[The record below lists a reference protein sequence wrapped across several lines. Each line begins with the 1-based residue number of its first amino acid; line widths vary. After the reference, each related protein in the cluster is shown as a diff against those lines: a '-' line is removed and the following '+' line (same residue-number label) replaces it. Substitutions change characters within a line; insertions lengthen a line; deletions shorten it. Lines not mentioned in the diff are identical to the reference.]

1 MFRNGV
7 KRIISLV
14 LVFTFLCGVFITPVS
29 AATGESGNSNSHIQ
43 AYIAWS
49 AGKQVSIADF
59 KNAKFTQDEL
69 QFLGVYLSN
78 FYVPFGTELGTTDKV
93 TEQNK
98 TDMKQALQTSL
109 AFNDE
114 MAASFVETTLKLSR
128 DTTQELKLYVSK
140 DYQQGLVEVP
150 DVPLNYYTALSCMLG
165 GLKEVLNEY
174 PMEKENAEIKQIKAG
189 YYDYGY
195 WGYIKNGNV
204 VPVFDFDIDLSSLT
218 PSNTAFIKCLESVD
232 MKNGYGTAFFDFKKD
247 EIALDKGSFGLVNKS
262 VNESQAYQMSAYGQ
276 KLAVDCFGN
285 IIVKGGNHQ
294 VIAVPG
300 CMNPYIWQE
309 VDSKGATVG
318 QGLGGTAF
326 NLASVPA
333 LSLQTGSG
341 TNTLFSNISK
351 SSADTADQ
359 VTQSGDAEIR
369 VEFSGSL
376 GSSNI
381 TNSGKE
387 LGYLKAL
394 LNYSMGYE
402 NGETGQYNIFY
413 TGNTVGIVGKASE
426 LVRIDKNR
434 ISYEYLEK
442 NKRGDLISLKNKL
455 AEYIEKSKVNNQN
468 WVTID
473 TNFEEVA
480 KKAQEQLQGKPVTA
494 ETTKVGVRSGLVA
507 TNVLMSNLND
517 MKGQLYADLNREY
530 SMRLIRGSSDSAINT
545 AGIID
550 VFSEN
555 GIKEL
560 IKSCEK
566 GFKTANPNAYN
577 YFLGSYGGLSG
588 DYWREKSAHD
598 IQFSADVGDGSEIKG
613 SRTTTLFDSFVFI
626 DNLGAMNYNNSSAA
640 VDFKPVSILSYFDS
654 SKAVE
659 STKNAFGSWASS
671 PNNGYTN
678 MYKDIQEG
686 KSIIPQGV
694 SSEALVGIYITYA
707 YASLY
712 DKNNTEEIKNTV
724 GKLGY
729 RMNSTALPAI
739 TSTALTLS
747 AGASEDIM
755 LDSIRDWLYYLLN
768 PTEGFNYFRIL
779 ISNKVN
785 ALMVG
790 WHEDMVGSDG
800 TGLVNGTTYYR
811 GDTGY
816 VTTPELQDVPWI
828 DSFIDFF
835 LEATPYLIILMMLLL
850 VAVYLGGS
858 LSLQRCLLTLLVF
871 VFALAL
877 PLPII
882 NNIVGASNRVAT
894 ELYGE
899 KFTYWALVQHQS
911 YSEEIDKA
919 AEGGDYSNYL
929 RTLYAEN
936 SKVSAN
942 QGSESVM
949 LKWQAPK
956 KMDSLMF
963 GKDDTGVSSKLM
975 NSSLIT
981 GVFGKAYSGEN
992 YLKDEDSLYLYR
1004 SYIDI
1009 SNASRYIHR
1018 GLATGIQP
1026 VSMSLDNTVTGS
1038 WYDTL
1043 RDAMRGFET
1052 QYEND
1057 RSLGYCN
1064 PNGDGSTSG
1073 NGASLLRVK
1082 LPLSSHIVTDAFN
1095 GLGTVK
1101 DLGVDDYVGINQG
1114 AFNFAI
1120 PMFNTKN
1127 LDYYDQLN
1135 SKTFKADDYS
1145 PEDYSALAAY
1155 GLMSENVFYYFSW
1168 DLYESGLSADS
1179 KANNGFKNL
1188 LLGKENAGFFYNTG
1202 GNGEMKDFMDMRSLF
1217 TYTIPYLKQGNDLV
1231 DEWDDTYGLFFYEG
1245 VPTEEGKEKEVENNP
1260 ELRQKYWHNLNVAR
1274 LHGVWTPWVD
1284 LMYDCSYAKAEKI
1297 HYLGEE
1303 YFVQDPIN
1311 PASYPAERPM
1321 IFSRSEMADYGLK
1334 TNQLTAVE
1342 RKIIECN
1349 DGMEERMFKLLNYY
1363 KFNDTV
1369 LNTAAA
1375 MNCSFEFNKTFSEN
1389 GLLGESFNIYPQ
1401 SFELADF
1408 SYDAFLRFILS
1419 NTTGDSMLVESGQSF
1434 YSNIVNQSSIV
1445 TAIIMIILDILSV
1458 YVVPT
1463 FKLFFIL
1470 GVFLLSIVLVLMSAL
1485 KIDSERNFITRFITS
1500 LLKPMGLFFL
1510 ITTGFA
1516 WIISLFMGSGNSAVT
1531 GELTPTISV
1540 GDPVVVMVIMVVLD
1554 LAVVFLYFRLLK
1566 GVWLE
1571 VVRGSQ
1577 AVAGFFAGAV
1587 TGLGGAILGRVSDM
1601 AGGKSSFNSGDTGT
1615 PAQSSGVMGSSRLSN
1630 SAPASSATVR
1640 GNDVHSTIGV
1650 VQDSGLSGFG
1660 GVANRH
1666 GKNGLNSEANKDH
1679 DKKLAEIERKI
1690 KGDVLKDKSKL
1701 EKTVKNGVNRTTA
1714 TASNVVDKVGTEAK
1728 KAADKVADDV
1738 KTAAKLMI

>member
-1 MFRNGV
+1 MFKESIR
-7 KRIISLV
+7 RIISLV

-29 AATGESGNSNSHIQ
+29 AASGTSSGANSHIQ

-98 TDMKQALQTSL
+98 ADMKQALQTSL

-140 DYQQGLVEVP
+140 DYQSGLVEVP

-174 PMEKENAEIKQIKAG
+174 PMDKENAEIKQIKAG
-189 YYDYGY
+189 LYDYGY
-195 WGYIKNGNV
+195 WGYVKNGKV

-247 EIALDKGSFGLVNKS
+247 EVATDKGSFGLVNKS
-262 VNESQAYQMSAYGQ
+262 VNADQAYQMSAYGQ

-285 IIVKGGNHQ
+285 IIVRGANHQ

-300 CMNPYIWQE
+300 CMNPYTWQE
-309 VDSKGATVG
+309 VDANGAAVG
-318 QGLGGTAF
+318 LGLGGTAF

-341 TNTLFSNISK
+341 TNTLFSNISA
-351 SSADTADQ
+351 SSGNTADQ
-359 VTQSGDAEIR
+359 VTESGDREIR
-369 VEFSGSL
+369 VEFTGSL

-381 TNSGKE
+381 TNAGKE

-394 LNYSMGYE
+394 LNYSMGYNE
-402 NGETGQYNIFY
+402 GETGQYNIFF

-426 LVRIDKNR
+426 LSKIRKELVT
-434 ISYEYLEK
+434 YENLER
-442 NKRGDLISLKNKL
+442 NNRGDLISIKNDL
-455 AEYIEKSKVNNQN
+455 AEYIEKSKVNGQN

-473 TNFEEVA
+473 TNFDEVA
-480 KKAQEQLQGKPVTA
+480 KKAQEQLQGKPVSSETA
-494 ETTKVGVRSGLVA
+494 KVGVRSGLVA
-507 TNVLMSNLND
+507 TNVLMSNLNS
-517 MKGQLYADLNREY
+517 MRGQQYVGKSQEY
-530 SMRLIRGSSDSAINT
+530 SFRLIRGSSDSAINT

-577 YFLGSYGGLSG
+577 YFLGRDGGLSG
-588 DYWREKSAHD
+588 VGYLGEKAAHD
-598 IQFSADVGDGSEIKG
+598 IQFNADVGDGSEIKG
-613 SRTTTLFDSFVFI
+613 PRTTTLFDSFVFI

-640 VDFKPVSILSYFDS
+640 VDFKPVNILSYFDS
-654 SKAVE
+654 SQAVE
-659 STKNAFGSWASS
+659 STKNSFSSWASS

-694 SSEALVGIYITYA
+694 SGEALVGIYVTYA

-712 DKNNTEEIKNTV
+712 DKNSTEEIKNTI

-729 RMNSTALPAI
+729 RMNTTALPTI

-747 AGASEDIM
+747 AAATEDAM
-755 LDSIRDWLYYLLN
+755 NTAIRDWLYYLLN

-785 ALMVG
+785 ALLVG

-800 TGLVNGTTYYR
+800 TGLINGTTYYR

-828 DSFIDFF
+828 AAIIDFF
-835 LEATPYLIILMMLLL
+835 VSAFPYLVILMMLLL
-850 VAVYLGGS
+850 VAVYMGGS
-858 LSLQRCLLTLLVF
+858 LSMQRCIIAFVLF
-871 VFALAL
+871 VFALSL

-882 NNIVGASNRVAT
+882 NNIIGASNRVST
-894 ELYGE
+894 TLYGE
-899 KFTYWALVQHQS
+899 KFTYWALVQHES
-911 YSEEIDKA
+911 YSDAIDKA
-919 AEGGDYSNYL
+919 AENGDYANYL

-949 LKWQAPK
+949 LRWQAPK
-956 KMDSLMF
+956 KLDSLMF
-963 GKDDTGVSSKLM
+963 GKDDVGVSSQLV
-975 NSSLIT
+975 NSSLMS
-981 GVFGKAYSGEN
+981 GLFGSAYSGEN
-992 YLKDEDSLYLYR
+992 YLKDEDALYLYR

-1018 GLATGIQP
+1018 GLVTGIQP
-1026 VSMSLDNTVTGS
+1026 VSLSLDNTVTSS
-1038 WYDTL
+1038 WYDGL
-1043 RDAMRGFET
+1043 KNSMESFET

-1073 NGASLLRVK
+1073 NGTSLLRVK

-1095 GLGTVK
+1095 GRGTVS
-1101 DLGVDDYVGINQG
+1101 DLGIDQYVGINQG

-1135 SKTFKADDYS
+1135 SNTFNAEQYS
-1145 PEDYSALAAY
+1145 REDYSALAAY
-1155 GLMSENVFYYFSW
+1155 SLMSENVFYYFSW
-1168 DLYESGLSADS
+1168 DLYESGLSTDS
-1179 KANNGFKNL
+1179 GSKEGFKKL

-1231 DEWDDTYGLFFYEG
+1231 DEWDNTYGLFFYEG
-1245 VPTEEGKEKEVENNP
+1245 VPTEEGKEAEVADNP
-1260 ELRQKYWHNLNVAR
+1260 ELKQKYWHNLNVAR

-1284 LMYDCSYAKAEKI
+1284 LMYDCSYARPEKI
-1297 HYLGEE
+1297 SYLGEE
-1303 YFVQDPIN
+1303 YVVTDPIN
-1311 PASYPAERPM
+1311 PASYPEERPM
-1321 IFSRSEMADYGLK
+1321 IFSRSEMTDYGLK
-1334 TNQLTAVE
+1334 VNQLTAVE

-1349 DGMEERMFKLLNYY
+1349 DGMEERLFNLLNYY
-1363 KFNDTV
+1363 KFNDVV

-1375 MNCSFEFNKTFSEN
+1375 MNCSFEFNKQFSEN
-1389 GLLGESFNIYPQ
+1389 GLLGENHNIYPQ
-1401 SFELADF
+1401 AFELADF
-1408 SYDAFLRFILS
+1408 SYDAFLRFILA
-1419 NTTGDSMLVESGQSF
+1419 NTTSESMIVEPGESF
-1434 YSNIVNQSSIV
+1434 YSNVVNHSSIV
-1445 TAIIMIILDILSV
+1445 TAIMMIILDILSV

-1470 GVFLLSIVLVLMSAL
+1470 GIFLLSIVLVMMSAL
-1485 KIDSERNFITRFITS
+1485 KVDSERNFVTRFIGS
-1500 LLKPMGLFFL
+1500 LLKPMGLFFV

-1516 WIISLFMGSGNSAVT
+1516 FIVSMFMGSGNSAVT
-1531 GELTPTISV
+1531 GELTPSISV
-1540 GDPVVVMVIMVVLD
+1540 GDPVVVMVIMAVLNM
-1554 LAVVFLYFRLLK
+1554 ATVYLYYKLIR

-1571 VVRGSQ
+1571 VIRGGQ
-1577 AVAGFFAGAV
+1577 AVFNVFAGAV
-1587 TGLGGAILGRVSDM
+1587 TGFGGAVMGRISDKF
-1601 AGGKSSFNSGDTGT
+1601 ASKSPLKTTETGT
-1615 PAQSSGVMGSSRLSN
+1615 PAQSSGVMGSSKLSN
-1630 SAPASSATVR
+1630 GVPAMSATAR
-1640 GNDVHSTIGV
+1640 GYTTFNVFGQGNADDRGASGFNRTL
-1650 VQDSGLSGFG
+1650 SKNRGLS
-1660 GVANRH
+1660 
-1666 GKNGLNSEANKDH
+1666 KESQKE
-1679 DKKLAEIERKI
+1679 E
-1690 KGDVLKDKSKL
+1690 DVLKKKSKIE
-1701 EKTVKNGVNRTTA
+1701 EKIKEGANKTTNAA
-1714 TASNVVDKVGTEAK
+1714 TKAVDKVGTAATEAAEK
-1728 KAADKVADDV
+1728 KAKELEMMMKMMV
-1738 KTAAKLMI
+1738 